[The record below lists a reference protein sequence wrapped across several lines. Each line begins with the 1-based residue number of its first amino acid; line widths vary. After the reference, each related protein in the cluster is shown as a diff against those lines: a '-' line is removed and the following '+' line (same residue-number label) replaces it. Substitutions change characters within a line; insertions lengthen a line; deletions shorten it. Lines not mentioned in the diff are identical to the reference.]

1 MAALINPAST
11 HVIRSGITNLS
22 KNGELGGVALKH
34 KCVIAEFVSTVR
46 NCSKQIFGTSNKCAR
61 YSCARLQPRAQWTEG
76 GNLASAV
83 GNTSVTS
90 SRRHHDHD
98 AAKLLWI
105 EEDVEL
111 VHGAPR
117 CRISVLSAVSKSAD
131 PMLIIDAVG
140 AVLGDQVQ
148 EGFMASL
155 SESLDVNEARPQ
167 PIPVGGFN
175 SGVREQLSG
184 VEMVTAEVQVMAPPM
199 YHPKLVWFA
208 KSEEEEN
215 RYLDRAINATLA
227 GAALSFAFTKLV
239 TVDHDYWHGWTIM
252 EILKYA
258 PLHNWNAYEEVLK
271 SNPVIAKMMISGVVY
286 SIGDWIG
293 QCMEGKPVLEFNRV
307 RLLRSG
313 LVGFCLHG
321 SLSHYY
327 YYVCEFLFPFKGW
340 WVVPLKVVF
349 DQTIWSAIWN
359 SIYYVVLGLLRF
371 ESPARIWKDLKAT
384 FFPLLSAGWKLWPFA
399 HLVTYGLVPVEQRLL
414 WVDCVEIIWVTILSM
429 FANKKAE
436 QRLEAVQEASVATD
450 LLLLSEGDDMVASKE
465 S

>member
-22 KNGELGGVALKH
+22 KNRELGGVALKH
-34 KCVIAEFVSTVR
+34 ECVIAEFVSTVR
-46 NCSKQIFGTSNKCAR
+46 NCSKKIVGTSNKCAR

-90 SRRHHDHD
+90 SSRHHDHD
-98 AAKLLWI
+98 AAKLLCI

-155 SESLDVNEARPQ
+155 SESLDLNEARPQ

-239 TVDHDYWHGWTIM
+239 TVDHDYWH
-252 EILKYA
+252 
-258 PLHNWNAYEEVLK
+258 V
-271 SNPVIAKMMISGVVY
+271 SV
-286 SIGDWIG
+286 
-293 QCMEGKPVLEFNRV
+293 
-307 RLLRSG
+307 
-313 LVGFCLHG
+313 
-321 SLSHYY
+321 
-327 YYVCEFLFPFKGW
+327 
-340 WVVPLKVVF
+340 
-349 DQTIWSAIWN
+349 SAN
-359 SIYYVVLGLLRF
+359 LQL
-371 ESPARIWKDLKAT
+371 
-384 FFPLLSAGWKLWPFA
+384 
-399 HLVTYGLVPVEQRLL
+399 
-414 WVDCVEIIWVTILSM
+414 
-429 FANKKAE
+429 
-436 QRLEAVQEASVATD
+436 
-450 LLLLSEGDDMVASKE
+450 
-465 S
+465 